1 MIHAEKTEV
10 NLQMTTETSTE
21 TQAENRSEVET
32 ALVARASD
40 DNTGHSRIMKI
51 PVKVQVVL
59 GNMRMSVEELM
70 KLTPGKQVDMNAQLD
85 DLVELVANG
94 RVMARGE
101 IVVIDQQTSRLGM
114 LVKELT
120 DGSGLEKT

>member
-1 MIHAEKTEV
+1 
-10 NLQMTTETSTE
+10 MTTETSIE
-21 TQAENRSEVET
+21 TDAENRSEVET
-32 ALVARASD
+32 ALAGERAD
-40 DNTGHSRIMKI
+40 DGTGHSRIMKI

-70 KLTPGKQVDMNAQLD
+70 KLTPGKQVDMNAQLE

-120 DGSGLEKT
+120 DGSGLEKTY

>member
-1 MIHAEKTEV
+1 M
-10 NLQMTTETSTE
+10 NTETPTE
-21 TQAENRSEVET
+21 TQNESRSEVET
-32 ALVARASD
+32 ALAAKAT
-40 DNTGHSRIMKI
+40 DNSSGHSRIMKI

-70 KLTPGKQVDMNAQLD
+70 NLTPGKEVDINAQLD

-114 LVKELT
+114 LVTELT
-120 DGSGLEKT
+120 DGSGLEKTY

>member
-1 MIHAEKTEV
+1 
-10 NLQMTTETSTE
+10 MTTETSTE
-21 TQAENRSEVET
+21 TQVENRSEVET
-32 ALVARASD
+32 ALVARAGD

-101 IVVIDQQTSRLGM
+101 IVVIDEQTSRLGM

>member
-1 MIHAEKTEV
+1 
-10 NLQMTTETSTE
+10 MTTETSTE
-21 TQAENRSEVET
+21 TQTDNRSEVES
-32 ALVARASD
+32 ALAARNAD

-70 KLTPGKQVDMNAQLD
+70 QLTPGKQVDMNAQLN

-101 IVVIDQQTSRLGM
+101 IVVVDQQTSRLGM
-114 LVKELT
+114 LVTELT
-120 DGSGLEKT
+120 DGSGLDKT

>member
-1 MIHAEKTEV
+1 
-10 NLQMTTETSTE
+10 MTTETSTE
-21 TQAENRSEVET
+21 TQAENRSDAET
-32 ALVARASD
+32 APVSRASD

-70 KLTPGKQVDMNAQLD
+70 KLTPGKQVDMNTQLD

>member
-1 MIHAEKTEV
+1 
-10 NLQMTTETSTE
+10 MTTETSTE

-32 ALVARASD
+32 ALVARAGD
-40 DNTGHSRIMKI
+40 DNSGHSRIMKI

-101 IVVIDQQTSRLGM
+101 IVVIDEQTSRLGM

>member
-1 MIHAEKTEV
+1 
-10 NLQMTTETSTE
+10 MTTETPTE
-21 TQAENRSEVET
+21 SRSESRSDVET
-32 ALVARASD
+32 ALAAKAGD
-40 DNTGHSRIMKI
+40 DNSGHSRIMQI

-70 KLTPGKQVDMNAQLD
+70 KLTPGKEVDMNAQLD

-101 IVVIDQQTSRLGM
+101 IVVVDQQTSRLGM
-114 LVKELT
+114 LVTELT
-120 DGSGLEKT
+120 DGSGLDKT